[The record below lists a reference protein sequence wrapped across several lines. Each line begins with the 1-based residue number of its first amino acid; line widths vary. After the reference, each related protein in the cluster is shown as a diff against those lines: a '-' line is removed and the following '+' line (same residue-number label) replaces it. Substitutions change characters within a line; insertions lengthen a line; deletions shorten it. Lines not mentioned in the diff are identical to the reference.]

1 MRSNFDL
8 VDQNN
13 EGTNANLHWLE
24 SFQKKIS
31 PKESFYGFVTFR
43 SGLIDERQRI
53 FNMKSVKICPL
64 NF

>member
-31 PKESFYGFVTFR
+31 PKESFYGFVSFL
-43 SGLIDERQRI
+43 SGLFNTYCIDFLSLVAAFLMI
-53 FNMKSVKICPL
+53 
-64 NF
+64 